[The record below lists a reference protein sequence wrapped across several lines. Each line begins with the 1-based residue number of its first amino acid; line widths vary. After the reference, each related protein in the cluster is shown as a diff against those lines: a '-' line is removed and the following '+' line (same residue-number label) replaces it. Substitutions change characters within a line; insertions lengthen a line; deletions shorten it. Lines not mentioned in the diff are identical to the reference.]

1 MELYRR
7 ILVPTDGSEYTKA
20 ATAHGLA
27 LAKLAGAEVTAMFVI
42 DNDVYISK
50 SWGTIMPTTVPDLS
64 KVLEEEGKK
73 AVSEVQSEGEKIGVK
88 VLTRIDWGSPSTKIV
103 HESRNFDLIVMG
115 SLGRTGVSKLLMGSV
130 AEKVVRF
137 AECPVLVVK
146 NRALQDK
153 I

>member
-20 ATAHGLA
+20 ATSHGLS

-42 DNDVYISK
+42 DNDVYLTK
-50 SWGTIMPTTVPDLS
+50 SWGTIMPTAVPDLT

-73 AVSEVQSEGEKIGVK
+73 AVAAVQTEGEKMGVK
-88 VLTRIDWGSPSTKIV
+88 VMTRIDWGSPATKII
-103 HESRNFDLIVMG
+103 HESRNFDLIIMG

-146 NRALQDK
+146 NRALQNQA
-153 I
+153 